1 MIERNRDRHGDTIR
15 RPTARPRPLRQ
26 LYWAAVAVA
35 AVVGGY
41 GLGMVARQDGAQ
53 TSPKKTPSLEQQS
66 ANAEGH
72 PWYQTQA
79 PPPTMIT
86 APDAPIFPDPT
97 DEPATQPLR
106 PYEEA
111 LPAEIYEPPPEA
123 RPPPAVTPPPAAD
136 RPPPRT
142 ETAAVILP
150 PWRRFAVAAPEARGR
165 PRIAIV
171 IDDMGIDKTR
181 SARVIAMPAPL
192 TLSFLT
198 YATGLKRQTEAA
210 RAAGHELL
218 LHIPMEPR
226 GRNVDP
232 GPNVLLGTLPAKEL
246 RRRLAWGFDRFGS
259 YVGVNNHMGSK
270 FTRDRAAMTVVMLE
284 VKRRGF
290 LFLDSRT
297 AGGTVG
303 SALARRM
310 GVPFADRNVFLDN
323 ENDPAKVR
331 ARLAEVE
338 ALARRKGSAI
348 AIGHP
353 REATLKVLGQWL
365 REARKRGFQLVPLS
379 AVARGGRA
387 AG

>member
-136 RPPPRT
+136 RPD
-142 ETAAVILP
+142 L
-150 PWRRFAVAAPEARGR
+150 
-165 PRIAIV
+165 
-171 IDDMGIDKTR
+171 
-181 SARVIAMPAPL
+181 
-192 TLSFLT
+192 
-198 YATGLKRQTEAA
+198 
-210 RAAGHELL
+210 
-218 LHIPMEPR
+218 MEP
-226 GRNVDP
+226 GFH
-232 GPNVLLGTLPAKEL
+232 LL
-246 RRRLAWGFDRFGS
+246 
-259 YVGVNNHMGSK
+259 SK
-270 FTRDRAAMTVVMLE
+270 FI
-284 VKRRGF
+284 
-290 LFLDSRT
+290 S
-297 AGGTVG
+297 
-303 SALARRM
+303 
-310 GVPFADRNVFLDN
+310 
-323 ENDPAKVR
+323 
-331 ARLAEVE
+331 
-338 ALARRKGSAI
+338 
-348 AIGHP
+348 
-353 REATLKVLGQWL
+353 
-365 REARKRGFQLVPLS
+365 
-379 AVARGGRA
+379 
-387 AG
+387 